1 MGQGDVI
8 LKKVSNLFLYLVLAV
23 ICLIIIYP
31 VFTAVILPLQDID
44 ELSRTFSPISDFK
57 GDYVNVDYIP
67 QYPTLNNFK
76 ELLLFTP
83 EFYKVF
89 WNSIMITGTILLF
102 QVIVSVPAAW
112 AFSRF
117 KFKGRKL
124 IFDLYV
130 IFMLIPFQVTMLSQY
145 LVLNKMQLMN
155 TRLAIIIP
163 AIFST
168 FSVFLIYRGFS
179 DIPEDVPNSARIDG
193 ANEFQVLWYIGLP
206 LGKTGIL
213 SCVVLSFL
221 DLWNMVEQP
230 LAFLKDKSLFP
241 LSLYLPMIDTD
252 NVQIMLA
259 AAVIVLIPA
268 AFVFIMGQDYLEQG
282 IIASALKE

>member
-1 MGQGDVI
+1 
-8 LKKVSNLFLYLVLAV
+8 
-23 ICLIIIYP
+23 
-31 VFTAVILPLQDID
+31 
-44 ELSRTFSPISDFK
+44 
-57 GDYVNVDYIP
+57 
-67 QYPTLNNFK
+67 
-76 ELLLFTP
+76 
-83 EFYKVF
+83 
-89 WNSIMITGTILLF
+89 
-102 QVIVSVPAAW
+102 
-112 AFSRF
+112 
-117 KFKGRKL
+117 
-124 IFDLYV
+124 
-130 IFMLIPFQVTMLSQY
+130 MLIPFQVTMLSQY